1 MFTQPKNKL
10 DLFDAMNDGKI
21 ILVSTAKDLLKREG
35 SQLLGRFFIAMLAQA
50 ALERS
55 TLPERLRNPTFVY
68 VDEAQEYFDDSIET
82 ILAQARKYHVG
93 LTLAHQTLDQL
104 SPRLRSAILA
114 NTSMK
119 CAGGVSAKDARA
131 LADELHTTC
140 EFIDGMKRRGQRSE
154 FALWVKHLTGQA
166 IRLSVP
172 LGFLER
178 QSTLDDEEFE
188 ALLATNRDRYCG
200 TVTENFV
207 FPSLPSADEDLPA
220 STQLEPLERDE
231 KSEQPVS
238 SKATIRLSLPSVH
251 VSAPVSTPP
260 EAAYVPLADK
270 PVRERPGPPPM
281 LGKGGPRHRHLQAL
295 VKELAEQSG
304 MRATVEAPLPGGGGQ
319 VDVLL
324 EDGKSSTAVEI
335 SVTTPI
341 EHECE
346 NLRKCL
352 SAGYS
357 NVIVVLAKSRRT
369 FSHYR
374 DVLLGA
380 IDTADHAR
388 VAFLTPEEVPPYIA
402 SLAPPPEPST
412 TAGTTDAT
420 KARQDTLRRVI
431 AQSLSRSS

>member
-1 MFTQPKNKL
+1 
-10 DLFDAMNDGKI
+10 
-21 ILVSTAKDLLKREG
+21 
-35 SQLLGRFFIAMLAQA
+35 
-50 ALERS
+50 
-55 TLPERLRNPTFVY
+55 
-68 VDEAQEYFDDSIET
+68 
-82 ILAQARKYHVG
+82 
-93 LTLAHQTLDQL
+93 
-104 SPRLRSAILA
+104 
-114 NTSMK
+114 
-119 CAGGVSAKDARA
+119 
-131 LADELHTTC
+131 
-140 EFIDGMKRRGQRSE
+140 MKRRGQRSE

-412 TAGTTDAT
+412 TVIKGYKVRVTQAAGTTDAT
-420 KARQDTLRRVI
+420 KARQDTLIRVI